1 MTNFEA
7 ELLDICD
14 QLKEYLPHPDY
25 LILIPF
31 FFPQISS
38 SLLT

>member
-25 LILIPF
+25 LIPILF
-31 FFPQISS
+31 FFPK
-38 SLLT
+38 